1 MWMLSFIVVVLKTAV
16 KGLVPPLAC
25 HRICLYISSD
35 IIVWFLMLTC
45 DRTQFNVA
53 ETFSQ
58 LQFEKIKKLLFTRS
72 LRGWLAFIFWGG
84 KPLIC
89 PQVTHKTKVTQAKFV
104 SSCSLGGNLIAKCNT
119 NSLKLHIFSGYR
131 ITLNGFRT
139 SFALSP
145 SHIIQCISLTLPLF
159 FSLIRSHSLSLFPLI
174 FCSLSEELSW
184 LDLCSK
190 CSAI

>member
-119 NSLKLHIFSGYR
+119 NSLKLHIFPVIESLLTVFEPR
-131 ITLNGFRT
+131 LLSLLLTLYSAFLSFCLSFSH
-139 SFALSP
+139 SFAR
-145 SHIIQCISLTLPLF
+145 TL
-159 FSLIRSHSLSLFPLI
+159 SLSFHSFSAL
-174 FCSLSEELSW
+174 SLRS
-184 LDLCSK
+184 CPG
-190 CSAI
+190 